1 MIIYLLHNVYMFL
14 SIEVNIK
21 GSPGGG
27 RGWYVLT
34 SILKRKTVTSL
45 TINMQFKTNK
55 HNMTCWERVD
65 MHGVKYPT

>member
-1 MIIYLLHNVYMFL
+1 MIIMIIYLLHTVYMFL

-27 RGWYVLT
+27 GGGVE
-34 SILKRKTVTSL
+34 RKTVTSS

-55 HNMTCWERVD
+55 HNMTC
-65 MHGVKYPT
+65 